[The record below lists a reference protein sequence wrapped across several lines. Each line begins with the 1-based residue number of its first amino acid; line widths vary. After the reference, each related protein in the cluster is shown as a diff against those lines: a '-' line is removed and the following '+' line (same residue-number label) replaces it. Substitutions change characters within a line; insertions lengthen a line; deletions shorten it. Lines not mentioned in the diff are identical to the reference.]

1 MWHVMENFIRIQL
14 DTYGYGDVRMIY
26 DEKETWLL
34 YREQN
39 LVGKA
44 KYDLKNIIIEV
55 KP

>member
-1 MWHVMENFIRIQL
+1 MENFIRIQL